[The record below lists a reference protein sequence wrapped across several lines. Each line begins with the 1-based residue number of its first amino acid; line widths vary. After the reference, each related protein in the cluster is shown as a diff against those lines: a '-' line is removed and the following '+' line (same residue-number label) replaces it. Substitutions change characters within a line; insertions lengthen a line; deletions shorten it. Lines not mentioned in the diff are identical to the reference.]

1 MADRATS
8 DNRQVQAQL
17 DRLNAMSP
25 GRDILG
31 FDRLRGLLARLG
43 NPERRM
49 PPAFHI
55 AGTNGKGSTC
65 AYLRGAI
72 EAAGM
77 RAHVYTSPHLV
88 RLNERIR
95 LANHLVDDATL
106 ARLLAD
112 TLDATAGEEITFF
125 EATTAAAFL
134 GFARVPADAAI
145 IEVGIGGR
153 LDATNL
159 IPSALACGIAQLG
172 IDHREF
178 LGDTLEEIAAEKAGI
193 AKPGTPL
200 VTQAYPAPIAARI
213 AAVAQAQGATVLA
226 QGTAW
231 QASLDGGRLHYS
243 DAAGELDLP
252 APALAGAHQL
262 DNAGLAIAL
271 LRHQGQVEVSPEAIA
286 QGLLTARWPARLQQL
301 GDGPLTALAPG
312 RRVWLDGGHNPDAG
326 LALAR
331 FFGADASTVEGTSQ
345 QLHLILGMLASK
357 DPAAIIAPSKGRLL
371 SVSIVPIPGHDAH
384 GPEAFTPCCDLPLAS
399 FPDVASALEALSPE
413 GDVLIAGSLY
423 LAGEVLRLNREL
435 PD

>member
-1 MADRATS
+1 MADRASS
-8 DNRQVQAQL
+8 DNPLVQAQL

-31 FDRLRGLLARLG
+31 FDRLRGLLDRMG

-49 PPAFHI
+49 PPAFHV

-65 AYLRGAI
+65 TFLRGAI
-72 EAAGM
+72 EASGLK
-77 RAHVYTSPHLV
+77 AHVYTSPHLV

-95 LANHLVDDATL
+95 LANRLVDDATL

-112 TLDATAGEEITFF
+112 TLDATAGEAITFF

-200 VTQAYPAPIAARI
+200 VTQAYSAPIAARI
-213 AAVAQAQGATVLA
+213 AEVAQERGATVLA
-226 QGTAW
+226 QGAAW
-231 QASLDGGRLHYS
+231 QASLAGGRLNYR

-252 APALAGAHQL
+252 SPALAGAHQA

-271 LRHQGQVEVSPEAIA
+271 LRHQDVLAIGAEALA
-286 QGLLTARWPARLQQL
+286 TALTQARWPARLQPL
-301 GDGPLTALAPG
+301 GPGPLTALLPG
-312 RRVWLDGGHNPDAG
+312 ATMILDGGHNPDAARAIAR
-326 LALAR
+326 ALA
-331 FFGADASTVEGTSQ
+331 GKAPLTLVMG
-345 QLHLILGMLASK
+345 LLANRDIRDFLAPLAPLVGRLWAVPVPGHEHH
-357 DPAAIIAPSKGRLL
+357 DPAEICCIARELG
-371 SVSIVPIPGHDAH
+371 I
-384 GPEAFTPCCDLPLAS
+384 
-399 FPDVASALEALSPE
+399 ASAHPAASVPAALAEEAGSAA
-413 GDVLIAGSLY
+413 GTVLIAGSLY
-423 LAGEVLRLNREL
+423 LAGEVLRLNQEL

>member
-8 DNRQVQAQL
+8 DSPQVQAQL

-43 NPERRM
+43 NPERQM

-77 RAHVYTSPHLV
+77 KVHAYTSPHLV

-95 LANHLVDDATL
+95 LANRLVDDAML
-106 ARLLAD
+106 AQFLAD

-134 GFARVPADAAI
+134 GFSRVPADAAI

-178 LGDTLEEIAAEKAGI
+178 LGDTLEGIAAEKAGI

-200 VTQAYPAPIAARI
+200 VTQAYPPAVAARI
-213 AAVAQAQGATVLA
+213 SAVAQAQGAQVLA
-226 QGTAW
+226 QGISW
-231 QASLDGGRLHYS
+231 QANLADGHLHYR

-252 APALAGAHQL
+252 APALAGAHQA

-271 LRHQGQVEVSPEAIA
+271 LRHQSALAISEDAIA
-286 QGLLTARWPARLQQL
+286 KALAQARWPARLQPL
-301 GDGPLTALAPG
+301 GPGPLTNLLPG
-312 RRVWLDGGHNPDAG
+312 ATMILDGGHNPDAARAIARTLADKAPLTLVMG
-326 LALAR
+326 LLANR
-331 FFGADASTVEGTSQ
+331 DMRDF
-345 QLHLILGMLASK
+345 LKPLA
-357 DPAAIIAPSKGRLL
+357 PLVGRLWA
-371 SVSIVPIPGHDAH
+371 VPVPGHEHHEPSEICRIARELGIAQADHA
-384 GPEAFTPCCDLPLAS
+384 GDVPEALTRETGGERCT
-399 FPDVASALEALSPE
+399 
-413 GDVLIAGSLY
+413 VLIAGSLY
-423 LAGEVLRLNREL
+423 LAGEVLRLNREI